1 MLQIAKVMTLTAQE
15 ITSKLTEQYKDVH
28 VSIEFITP
36 QQAQIYINRNFA
48 NNRKTVK
55 NSIQELEREM
65 KAGRFTLSDSAIC
78 FNTENILVNGQHRLL
93 AVIKTGLTQP
103 FIVIKNLP
111 DKSKLIMDVGKSR
124 VMSDRITISGIR
136 ITRKECSIIRHAMS
150 KVGNTVGTEQFSR
163 PCHDNIVA
171 QTFVKHD
178 QFLAYVGKL
187 HCSKTRAM
195 FIAAA
200 LKIYAEMIYNKRSG
214 KRKLNHD
221 MTPKERAIHFLNIVA
236 SGMASPINGVDK
248 DIKPTDRAAQLLF
261 NRTCDSSLK
270 STYWNSADAYA
281 YTLRAAHHFMC
292 GTDTTYIRQA
302 LEDPFKPFTELPSTN
317 EIMEISSTQA
327 TNIT

>member
-1 MLQIAKVMTLTAQE
+1 
-15 ITSKLTEQYKDVH
+15 
-28 VSIEFITP
+28 
-36 QQAQIYINRNFA
+36 
-48 NNRKTVK
+48 
-55 NSIQELEREM
+55 
-65 KAGRFTLSDSAIC
+65 
-78 FNTENILVNGQHRLL
+78 
-93 AVIKTGLTQP
+93 
-103 FIVIKNLP
+103 
-111 DKSKLIMDVGKSR
+111 
-124 VMSDRITISGIR
+124 
-136 ITRKECSIIRHAMS
+136 
-150 KVGNTVGTEQFSR
+150 
-163 PCHDNIVA
+163 
-171 QTFVKHD
+171 
-178 QFLAYVGKL
+178 
-187 HCSKTRAM
+187 M